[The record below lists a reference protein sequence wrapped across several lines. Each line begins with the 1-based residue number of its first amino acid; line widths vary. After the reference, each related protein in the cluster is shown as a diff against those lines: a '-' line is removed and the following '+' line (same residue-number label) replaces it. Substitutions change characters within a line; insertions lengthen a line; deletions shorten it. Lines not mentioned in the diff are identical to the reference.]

1 MPKRKFDNRRRLEDA
16 RVPGPPSEDTAF
28 PEKPARR
35 GVAAASSSSSATRT
49 AAIDTAAIDAT
60 KKRASRSRDRSG
72 AVLVVPCVFQSLS
85 LSLASYIPL
94 VLSLALTCVVLVHLL
109 VRRHSPASPLLG
121 TGDDDDDETRARQS
135 RSRHSGNNKTMIN
148 ETTTLRVRC
157 WRFRSATA
165 TATTTRLSSILPSPH
180 LCSPHRLSHGRVE
193 TARKCNI
200 NTVTTTLSRSVR
212 SSSGVPSL
220 GYVCTPSHH
229 LVHDV
234 YVYINVYD
242 ERYRYSATLLF
253 RVFHHHRA
261 IRRFPSFRPC
271 CHSPRRSRAKPLLLS
286 LSFPPFPSCVV
297 VVSLHGFARE
307 RRERLSST
315 KHGFSSVLSLPL
327 SFS

>member
-1 MPKRKFDNRRRLEDA
+1 MA
-16 RVPGPPSEDTAF
+16 S
-28 PEKPARR
+28 
-35 GVAAASSSSSATRT
+35 SSSSSATRT

-60 KKRASRSRDRSG
+60 EKRASRSRDRSG
-72 AVLVVPCVFQSLS
+72 AVLVVPCVFQFLS

-121 TGDDDDDETRARQS
+121 TGDDDDDDDETRARQS

-165 TATTTRLSSILPSPH
+165 TATRLSSILPSPH

-220 GYVCTPSHH
+220 GIC
-229 LVHDV
+229 V
-234 YVYINVYD
+234 YTLAPPRTRRIRVYQ
-242 ERYRYSATLLF
+242 R
-253 RVFHHHRA
+253 
-261 IRRFPSFRPC
+261 IRRTLPLQCYATVSSVSPPSRDSSFLLVPSLLPFPSTLPRETSPPFSLFSPFSLLRGC
-271 CHSPRRSRAKPLLLS
+271 VVCRYTDSHASVASVSPRQSTVSPLSFLS
-286 LSFPPFPSCVV
+286 LSL
-297 VVSLHGFARE
+297 SLNLFYSIFLPAHYTATSDRTFR
-307 RRERLSST
+307 
-315 KHGFSSVLSLPL
+315 VLSI
-327 SFS
+327 SFDMYTE